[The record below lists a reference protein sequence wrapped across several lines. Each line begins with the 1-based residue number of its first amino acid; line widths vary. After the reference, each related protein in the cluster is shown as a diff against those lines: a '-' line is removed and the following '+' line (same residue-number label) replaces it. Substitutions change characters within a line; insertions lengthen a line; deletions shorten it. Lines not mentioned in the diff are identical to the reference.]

1 MKDCFSGTRTKPIT
15 LKTIETIKLVK
26 DCELSITEEAMR
38 ETDPVIGL
46 KFIKQCS
53 ISNITIKIKEEGE
66 DDI

>member
-1 MKDCFSGTRTKPIT
+1 MKACFSGTRTKPIT
-15 LKTIETIKLVK
+15 LKTIETIKAVK